1 MWRMNTSMQERIDIF
16 DWFAA
21 YLNLTTWR
29 QRLKLK
35 TKEREN
41 VKRRLANSKKNQIKA
56 KNHIK
61 SNQSTQI
68 QFKFISASNC
78 SRVSIY
84 IFRYDSCSDFGY
96 GIGINTIC
104 EAANEFNS
112 IELRSIQLNWNAY
125 SNLYTHTQRHT
136 QRETHTDTATCTAT
150 LRQVRKHTQGNSQG
164 YRVRRGARRCWRRRH
179 CRQLCREIG
188 FIYPVNGESIG
199 MCNAG

>member
-1 MWRMNTSMQERIDIF
+1 MNTSMQERIDIF
-16 DWFAA
+16 DWFAV

-78 SRVSIY
+78 SRISIY
-84 IFRYDSCSDFGY
+84 IFRYDSWSDFGY

-125 SNLYTHTQRHT
+125 SNLYTHTH
-136 QRETHTDTATCTAT
+136 RETHTDTATCTAT